1 MPRRGLGTQDSVKTR
16 AWEEICFDTHGPETY
31 DYALMSGALPPS
43 LDLARAVR
51 QTYGLQGSLLVKSMP
66 RLTAALASDA
76 GEVRVELEV
85 GADLARRVTVTGS
98 IDAELELQC
107 QRCMEPVRLTVHA
120 TPYLAWVKSDE
131 QLAALPEEYEPL
143 LSANG
148 SVDLREL
155 VTEELLLALP
165 LVPRHEGDAACGGFT
180 ESAERPAEPGEV
192 RKNPFAEL
200 AKLKRGK

>member
-1 MPRRGLGTQDSVKTR
+1 
-16 AWEEICFDTHGPETY
+16 
-31 DYALMSGALPPS
+31 MSGALPPS
-43 LDLARAVR
+43 LDLARAAR

-66 RLTAALASDA
+66 RLAAALASDA
-76 GEVRVELEV
+76 GEVRVELEA
-85 GADLARRVTVTGS
+85 GMDFARRVTVTGS

-107 QRCMEPVRLTVHA
+107 QRCMEPVRLAVHA
-120 TPYLAWVKSDE
+120 EPYLAWVKSDE

-143 LSANG
+143 LSADG

-165 LVPRHEGDAACGGFT
+165 LVPRHEDEAACGGFT
-180 ESAERPAEPGEV
+180 EPAERPADPGEV